1 MGRMSQVR
9 RSSTVRAVVAGM
21 VMLAA
26 QVGQSAPSLWV
37 YPETGEPRQ
46 GGHVIEPGTFNL
58 VVENRG
64 GGGGDQTV
72 YGVQLVVSSPDP
84 SVVTTLEIDGN
95 PVVPGDAGI
104 GIPALPCSGRGMPP
118 HSVYPAPYSLL
129 DLGDLPADSMFVL
142 EVTVDG
148 GEELETHF
156 DAVGTS
162 FRETGNGPKCSDV
175 VNPSGHDVTVRWD
188 SPGEGEPSHCPRLR
202 VRKWSLP
209 MSADVGD
216 PVRFRIELTNRG
228 DCELTSLRIV
238 DSLPL
243 VDDGS
248 GVDVP
253 ALTFVTADPA
263 PTEAGDEMVI
273 WEPVD
278 PLAPDTFWIADVE
291 TVVNEAGDGLR
302 LVNTVCVEAAELEEA
317 DCESAVVEIGDV
329 DHDVGPASP
338 GFWCH
343 ALKRAPEGG
352 PSAHVSLEELQQW
365 LASIQ
370 DESIVFSEVV
380 DASDLDLAAAIVCR
394 PSDANGPSDRLA
406 RHLLALWLNVASER
420 LDPET
425 EISELCPGPSQLPE
439 DTDAEMTVAEL
450 IEAVED
456 AMVDSADDQTLVFW
470 SEVVDFVN
478 NAQVA
483 GETGCQ
489 ESRVVRSRR
498 RGSHGG

>member
-1 MGRMSQVR
+1 
-9 RSSTVRAVVAGM
+9 
-21 VMLAA
+21 
-26 QVGQSAPSLWV
+26 
-37 YPETGEPRQ
+37 
-46 GGHVIEPGTFNL
+46 
-58 VVENRG
+58 
-64 GGGGDQTV
+64 
-72 YGVQLVVSSPDP
+72 
-84 SVVTTLEIDGN
+84 
-95 PVVPGDAGI
+95 
-104 GIPALPCSGRGMPP
+104 
-118 HSVYPAPYSLL
+118 
-129 DLGDLPADSMFVL
+129 
-142 EVTVDG
+142 
-148 GEELETHF
+148 
-156 DAVGTS
+156 
-162 FRETGNGPKCSDV
+162 
-175 VNPSGHDVTVRWD
+175 
-188 SPGEGEPSHCPRLR
+188 
-202 VRKWSLP
+202 
-209 MSADVGD
+209 
-216 PVRFRIELTNRG
+216 
-228 DCELTSLRIV
+228 
-238 DSLPL
+238 
-243 VDDGS
+243 
-248 GVDVP
+248 
-253 ALTFVTADPA
+253 
-263 PTEAGDEMVI
+263 
-273 WEPVD
+273 
-278 PLAPDTFWIADVE
+278 
-291 TVVNEAGDGLR
+291 
-302 LVNTVCVEAAELEEA
+302 VCVEAAELEEA

-352 PSAHVSLEELQQW
+352 PSAHVSLQELQQW